1 MKKNMAMFSKLKQ
14 FKDLRDK
21 AKKAQDLFKDINA
34 EGSAV
39 FGKIKIDM
47 DGNFKIGRVEIDES
61 LFSPENKSK
70 VEGGVKDAMADA
82 IKKVQKSMAEA
93 MRKGNVDLSDLS

>member
-1 MKKNMAMFSKLKQ
+1 MFSKLKQ

-34 EGSAV
+34 EGSAAGGRV
-39 FGKIKIDM
+39 KIAM
-47 DGNFKIGRVEIDES
+47 DGNFKIDSVSIDES
-61 LFSPENKSK
+61 LLSPDNRSK
-70 VEGGVKDAMADA
+70 VESGVKDAMADA
-82 IKKVQKSMAEA
+82 IKKVQKGMGEA